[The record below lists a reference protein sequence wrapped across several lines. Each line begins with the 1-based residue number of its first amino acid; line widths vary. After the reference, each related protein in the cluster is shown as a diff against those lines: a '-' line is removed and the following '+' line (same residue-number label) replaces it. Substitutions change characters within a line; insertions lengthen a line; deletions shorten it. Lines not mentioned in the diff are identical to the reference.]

1 MRSRQRF
8 RIGPLLTIF
17 VCTAILGCHG
27 SLVPD
32 AYPPDWNGQETEFLV
47 IPEEVGLSLPN
58 PSAFSP
64 TNSEAFWNELVD
76 IVSDYFR
83 IQQEQRV
90 QKLGGHWIEGRI
102 QTYPQTGATYLEPW
116 RWDSVTPYERTLATL
131 QSIRRTAMIRIVPN
145 GPGLLVD
152 VQVLKELEDVPNL
165 AHSRSGVASFRFG
178 ETVSQRTERI
188 AEVGGPAGWIPMGR
202 DVALEQEILAR
213 LYERMN
219 PIPF

>member
-1 MRSRQRF
+1 M
-8 RIGPLLTIF
+8 
-17 VCTAILGCHG
+17 
-27 SLVPD
+27 
-32 AYPPDWNGQETEFLV
+32 